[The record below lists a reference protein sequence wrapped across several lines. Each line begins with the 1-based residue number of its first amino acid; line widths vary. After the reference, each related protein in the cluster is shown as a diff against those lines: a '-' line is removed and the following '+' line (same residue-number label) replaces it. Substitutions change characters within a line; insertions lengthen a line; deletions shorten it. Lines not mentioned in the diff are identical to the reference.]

1 MAQFIGLQKL
11 VVGGLK
17 ELSVDR
23 SVDRQRSEIR
33 PLGLRSTGPVDRAS
47 GTESSFSVGRPIRS
61 TGVFQRAEALWRST
75 GSVDRPSNAQRRAR
89 CTRRS
94 TVAVGRLQAA
104 VDRPGRPAEAWS
116 GNLRD
121 LKLSHYGSNK
131 FP

>member
-47 GTESSFSVGRPIRS
+47 GTENRFSVGRPLGRPGFSREQKLSGGRPGRS
-61 TGVFQRAEALWRST
+61 TGPPVHKGVHVYARRST
-75 GSVDRPSNAQRRAR
+75 ARSTDFRLRSTESVDR
-89 CTRRS
+89 
-94 TVAVGRLQAA
+94 LK
-104 VDRPGRPAEAWS
+104 PGNR
-116 GNLRD
+116 
-121 LKLSHYGSNK
+121 KLG
-131 FP
+131 F